1 MAKGKLS
8 RGSRK
13 PEQARRARYKAVAP
27 VNEAKRKARHAKRL
41 AQDKAKAGVIV
52 PHGMAR
58 ALRRKAAGKS
68 KTLPKILQTA
78 ACAVSA

>member
-8 RGSRK
+8 RGGRVGNKAQRAANTNRK
-13 PEQARRARYKAVAP
+13 AS
-27 VNEAKRKARHAKRL
+27 NEAKRKARHAKRL
-41 AQDKAKAGVIV
+41 AQDKAKADIIV

-78 ACAVSA
+78 ATVSA